1 MVLKRVSLALCLALP
16 HFAFSSDVVLD
27 SVEVVESVDDGYR
40 ARTSQIGKS
49 NSPILEIPQTL
60 NVVTNQQLKDKKPE
74 SLAEALQNVSGISYA
89 NSTGGIF
96 DAVLKRGFGKN
107 RDGSIMR
114 NGTPAGVRHSFN
126 ATVSSVEVLKGPA
139 SLLYGMQDPGGI
151 INLVTKKPLYEFQNE
166 ISAGI
171 GNNHYWNVGFDT
183 TGPIGD
189 SGFAYRLIF
198 DRSTKDYWREYGEYK
213 SFIIAPSLSYKGDDY
228 RVDLAYT
235 HSKYTDPL
243 DRGQY
248 MVVNKTAAY
257 KDWDGKFLLSDS
269 KKRLDEKFNEITG
282 KINTFDIN
290 FEKNIAQNWLL
301 KANYAFTRSMHEY
314 GQMRVRDFTPPKGDI
329 TRENSSYTNFEHRTH
344 AGGVNLN
351 GFIETGTLTH
361 NVLLGV
367 DLKEEL
373 RRRPGSAVQ
382 DKNSANNIN
391 INNPKFGVP
400 MATSPL
406 KNDSQYQRIRSVGG
420 YLQDN
425 INITENF
432 IFVLGARYE
441 YYDQLG
447 GKGDANG
454 GNFKAQTD
462 NHDGKFIY
470 QTGLVYLLNP
480 ELSIYANY
488 AQSFKPQLSM
498 NEDMSS
504 LDPEEGV
511 SSEVGTKFQNDD
523 ITATLALFNIDK
535 KNVAYTINKVSYA
548 SGKVNSKGVEID
560 FNGRVSKGL
569 TIGASYAYTKT
580 KTLEDKQN
588 TWKIGKP
595 FDATPKN
602 QASLFANYDFSH
614 LGLSGFRVGGGARYF
629 GSWLAYSKV
638 GNGYK
643 MPHAITYDAFA
654 SYTTKIS
661 GYETNFQLNVKNLT
675 NKLYYTSYNSEG
687 ANILAIVPGYARQIM
702 LSASV
707 KF

>member
-126 ATVSSVEVLKGPA
+126 ATVGSVEVLKGPA

-151 INLVTKKPLYEFQNE
+151 INLVTKKPLYESQNE

-183 TGPIGD
+183 TGSIGD

-282 KINTFDIN
+282 KIDTFDIN

-301 KANYAFTRSMHEY
+301 KASYAFTRSMHEY
-314 GQMRVRDFTPPKGDI
+314 GQMRVRNFTPATGVI

-351 GFIETGTLTH
+351 GFVETGSLMH

-373 RRRPGSAVQ
+373 RRRPGSVRAQ
-382 DKNSANNIN
+382 GGANNIN
-391 INNPKFGVP
+391 INNLKFGVP
-400 MATSPL
+400 MAKSPL
-406 KNDSQYQRIRSVGG
+406 QNDSQYQRIRSVGG

-498 NEDMSS
+498 NEDMGS

-535 KNVAYTINKVSYA
+535 KNVAYTKNNVSYA

-580 KTLEDKQN
+580 KTLEDKEN
-588 TWKIGKP
+588 PYKVGKP

-629 GSWLAYSKV
+629 GSWLAYSNA
-638 GNGYK
+638 GNEYK
-643 MPHAITYDAFA
+643 MPYAVTYDAFA
-654 SYTTKIS
+654 SYATKIS

-687 ANILAIVPGYARQIM
+687 ANILAVVPGYARQIM